1 MLKVYFTA
9 SASHNGE
16 LIPYYKK
23 ILDFIKKQS
32 VSIVSGI
39 QVTDRKLLEE
49 DKKLTAEQ
57 IFNREQ
63 FFINEADVVMAE
75 VSKPSLGVGSEI
87 VYALSLGKPVL
98 ALVMTGYEDK
108 ISPMVVGNPSEN
120 LFIEYYKKDSFQTII
135 SRFIRNIKV
144 LVKHKNILKK
154 SKGKLIVIDG
164 GDGS

>member
-75 VSKPSLGVGSEI
+75 VSKP
-87 VYALSLGKPVL
+87 
-98 ALVMTGYEDK
+98 
-108 ISPMVVGNPSEN
+108 
-120 LFIEYYKKDSFQTII
+120 
-135 SRFIRNIKV
+135 
-144 LVKHKNILKK
+144 
-154 SKGKLIVIDG
+154 
-164 GDGS
+164 

>member
-1 MLKVYFTA
+1 M
-9 SASHNGE
+9 
-16 LIPYYKK
+16 
-23 ILDFIKKQS
+23 
-32 VSIVSGI
+32 
-39 QVTDRKLLEE
+39 
-49 DKKLTAEQ
+49 
-57 IFNREQ
+57 
-63 FFINEADVVMAE
+63 
-75 VSKPSLGVGSEI
+75 
-87 VYALSLGKPVL
+87 GKPVL